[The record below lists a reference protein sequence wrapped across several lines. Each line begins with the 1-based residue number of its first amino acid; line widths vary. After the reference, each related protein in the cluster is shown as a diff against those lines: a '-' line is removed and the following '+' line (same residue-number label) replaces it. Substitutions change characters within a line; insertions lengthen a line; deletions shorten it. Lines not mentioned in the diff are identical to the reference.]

1 MFEQL
6 KRAFSD
12 AARNLSSHKEISEK
26 VLDNQLSELELSL
39 LESDVAPE
47 VVDDLVG
54 SLRTEALGLELEKG
68 QNAEDVIRLKLKM
81 RIADMFNKS
90 GNMNLVQQITS
101 KKEAGKGPFVILL
114 LGINGTGKTTTIAKI
129 ARLFKKNGISTVL
142 AAADTHRAGAIEQLS
157 QHGENLS
164 IKVISQRYGADPS
177 AVGRDAVDYATKHR
191 VDTVLIDTA
200 GRMQTAKN
208 LMDEINKIVRV
219 VKPDIKLFIGD
230 SLAGNDTINQ
240 AREFFEYTKFDGA
253 ILTKTDADTKGGS
266 AISIV
271 HATSKPIV
279 LLGMGQGYDDI
290 TPFSSEK
297 FLDSVFGNSPLVS
310 EKAELSNSIIQQDI
324 TQQDTNRNEKVETDI
339 ELAYKEVTLRTVSN
353 EDTSERLNQKID
365 GTPAELP
372 PDSDDSSS
380 SSSSYDS
387 LTKVASEKLTT
398 QQQQTDQ
405 QEGHLEQSHHSE
417 QPQDQVHPQQ
427 LEQKRQQGYQEQQPP
442 AISSTSDKK
451 PESTSEKKESG
462 GFLRGLFGKK
472 NKYKTQDPEMDSTVD
487 KRTIKSFNETNLAS
501 AVESEGQSK
510 TKDLVK
516 NNEKKTKS
524 QRKDGEEETVY
535 LTDEDI
541 EDLLK

>member
-12 AARNLSSHKEISEK
+12 AARNLSSHKEISK
-26 VLDNQLSELELSL
+26 RDLDNQLSELELSL
-39 LESDVAPE
+39 LESDIAPE
-47 VVDDLVG
+47 VVDDLVV
-54 SLRTEALGLELEKG
+54 SLRTELLGLELEKG
-68 QNAEDVIRLKLKM
+68 QSAEDVIKLKLRM
-81 RIADMFNKS
+81 RLSDMFNKS
-90 GNMNLVQQITS
+90 GTMNLIQLIKS

-129 ARLFKKNGISTVL
+129 ARLLKKNGISTVL

-253 ILTKTDADTKGGS
+253 ILTKTDADAKGGS

-290 TPFSSEK
+290 TSFSSEK
-297 FLDSVFGNSPLVS
+297 FLDSIFGNSSLVS
-310 EKAELSNSIIQQDI
+310 ETELLSNNIIQPDI
-324 TQQDTNRNEKVETDI
+324 TKQDTKRNGKIEPDMELPNEKVI
-339 ELAYKEVTLRTVSN
+339 LRSVTN
-353 EDTSERLNQKID
+353 EDTFGRPIQKID
-365 GTPAELP
+365 ETPSELLL
-372 PDSDDSSS
+372 DSDETSSRK
-380 SSSSYDS
+380 YES
-387 LTKVASEKLTT
+387 LDKVASNKPTL
-398 QQQQTDQ
+398 QQKQADLKEPHFEEPRIPEQQHDNAYPEEPEQ
-405 QEGHLEQSHHSE
+405 KKKQGYLEE
-417 QPQDQVHPQQ
+417 QPQV
-427 LEQKRQQGYQEQQPP
+427 
-442 AISSTSDKK
+442 ITVTSDKK
-451 PESTSEKKESG
+451 PESISEKKEPG
-462 GFLRGLFGKK
+462 GFFRGLFGKK
-472 NKYKTQDPEMDSTVD
+472 NKYQTKVPVNDTPKDTHTIESSPE
-487 KRTIKSFNETNLAS
+487 NLNS
-501 AVESEGQSK
+501 SVESERKSE

-516 NNEKKTKS
+516 GNEKKAKS
-524 QRKDGEEETVY
+524 QNKDEEEIVY

>member
-12 AARNLSSHKEISEK
+12 AARNLSSHKEISK
-26 VLDNQLSELELSL
+26 RDLDNQLSELELSL
-39 LESDVAPE
+39 LDSDVAPE

-54 SLRTEALGLELEKG
+54 SLRTELLGLELEKG
-68 QNAEDVIRLKLKM
+68 QSAEDVIKLKLRM
-81 RIADMFNKS
+81 RLSDMFNKS
-90 GNMNLVQQITS
+90 GTMNLIQLIKS

-129 ARLFKKNGISTVL
+129 ARLLKKNGISTVL

-253 ILTKTDADTKGGS
+253 ILTKTDADAKGGS

-279 LLGMGQGYDDI
+279 LLGMGQSYDDI
-290 TPFSSEK
+290 TSFSSEK
-297 FLDSVFGNSPLVS
+297 FLDSIFGNSSLVS
-310 EKAELSNSIIQQDI
+310 ETKLPSNNIIQLDI
-324 TQQDTNRNEKVETDI
+324 TKQDTKRNGKVETDM
-339 ELAYKEVTLRTVSN
+339 ELPNEEVTLRSVTN
-353 EDTSERLNQKID
+353 EDTSGRPIQKID
-365 GTPAELP
+365 ETPSELP
-372 PDSDDSSS
+372 LDSDDTISRK
-380 SSSSYDS
+380 YES
-387 LTKVASEKLTT
+387 LDKVASDKPTL
-398 QQQQTDQ
+398 QQKQADLKEPHFEEPRITEQQHDNAHPEEPVQ
-405 QEGHLEQSHHSE
+405 KKKQGYLEE
-417 QPQDQVHPQQ
+417 QPQV
-427 LEQKRQQGYQEQQPP
+427 
-442 AISSTSDKK
+442 ISVTSDKK
-451 PESTSEKKESG
+451 PESISEKKEPG
-462 GFLRGLFGKK
+462 GFFRGLFGKK
-472 NKYKTQDPEMDSTVD
+472 NKYQTKDPVNDTPKDMH
-487 KRTIKSFNETNLAS
+487 TIESSQENLNS
-501 AVESEGQSK
+501 SVESERKSE

-516 NNEKKTKS
+516 GNEKKAKS
-524 QRKDGEEETVY
+524 QNKDEEEIVY

>member
-12 AARNLSSHKEISEK
+12 AARNLSSHKEISERD
-26 VLDNQLSELELSL
+26 LNNQLSELELSL

-54 SLRTEALGLELEKG
+54 SLRTELLGLELEKG
-68 QNAEDVIRLKLKM
+68 QSAEDVIKLKLRM
-81 RIADMFNKS
+81 RLSDMFNKS
-90 GNMNLVQQITS
+90 GTMNLIQLIKS
-101 KKEAGKGPFVILL
+101 KKEAGKGPFAILL

-129 ARLFKKNGISTVL
+129 ARLLKKNGISTVL

-253 ILTKTDADTKGGS
+253 ILTKTDADAKGGS

-279 LLGMGQGYDDI
+279 LLGMGQSYDDI

-297 FLDSVFGNSPLVS
+297 FLNSIFGNSPLVS
-310 EKAELSNSIIQQDI
+310 ETELLSNNIIQRDI
-324 TQQDTNRNEKVETDI
+324 TKQDTNRNGKVETDM
-339 ELAYKEVTLRTVSN
+339 ELPFEEVTLRTVTN
-353 EDTSERLNQKID
+353 EDTSGRLSQKID
-365 GTPAELP
+365 ETSSELP
-372 PDSDDSSS
+372 LDSDDTSSRK
-380 SSSSYDS
+380 YES
-387 LTKVASEKLTT
+387 LDKVASNKPTL
-398 QQQQTDQ
+398 QKKQADL
-405 QEGHLEQSHHSE
+405 QEPHFEQPRILEQQHDNAHPEEPEQKKKQGYLVE
-417 QPQDQVHPQQ
+417 QPQV
-427 LEQKRQQGYQEQQPP
+427 
-442 AISSTSDKK
+442 ISVTSDKK
-451 PESTSEKKESG
+451 PESISEKKEPG
-462 GFLRGLFGKK
+462 GFFRGLFGKK
-472 NKYKTQDPEMDSTVD
+472 NKYKTQDPEKDSP
-487 KRTIKSFNETNLAS
+487 KNMHTIESSQKNLTS
-501 AVESEGQSK
+501 SVESERKSE
-510 TKDLVK
+510 TKDLVNDNK
-516 NNEKKTKS
+516 KKTKT
-524 QRKDGEEETVY
+524 QNKDEEEIVY

>member
-54 SLRTEALGLELEKG
+54 SLRTELLGLELEKG
-68 QNAEDVIRLKLKM
+68 QNAEDVIRLKLRM

-230 SLAGNDTINQ
+230 SLTGNDTINQ

-253 ILTKTDADTKGGS
+253 ILTKTDADAKGGS

-297 FLDSVFGNSPLVS
+297 FLDSVFANSPLIS
-310 EKAELSNSIIQQDI
+310 EKALPSNSII
-324 TQQDTNRNEKVETDI
+324 QQDTNRNEKVETDI
-339 ELAYKEVTLRTVSN
+339 ELAYREVTLRTVSN
-353 EDTSERLNQKID
+353 DDTSERLKQKID

-380 SSSSYDS
+380 SSSNYDS
-387 LTKVASEKLTT
+387 LTKVSSEELTT

-405 QEGHLEQSHHSE
+405 QERHLEQSYHSE

-427 LEQKRQQGYQEQQPP
+427 LEQKQQQGYQEQQPP
-442 AISSTSDKK
+442 TISSTSDKK
-451 PESTSEKKESG
+451 LGSTSEKKESG

-472 NKYKTQDPEMDSTVD
+472 NKYKTQDPEMDSTTD
-487 KRTIKSFNETNLAS
+487 KSTIKSFNETNLAS

-541 EDLLK
+541 EDFLK